1 MLKENAMTANRDV
14 EIAVIGAGFAGIAT
28 AYYLCTKYQ
37 KTSVLLIDGRQP
49 LSYTSAQSGDNYRN
63 WFPHPVMVDFINYS
77 TDLMEHIALESP
89 EVMNMT
95 RRGYAL
101 TTRRTDIEDLI
112 VELHTGYGDAESD
125 LVRIH
130 NRPTSNSYRPP
141 VSSDWTAAPNGVDV
155 ISNRELIRRTF
166 PSFSSEIANVL
177 HIRRAGD
184 IDGQHMAQ
192 HMLHRIHHSGGKR
205 LSAVVKSIDQQ
216 NRFVLEVDGR
226 DGIEQINADKIV
238 NAAGPFANEVSAMIG
253 VDLPIDNV
261 FQQKLLFDDQLG
273 AVSRQL
279 PFSLDLDDQELD
291 WSTEEREFLAD
302 DPDLAWLLNP
312 ILGGAHCR
320 PEGGENRSW
329 VKLGW
334 AFNRE
339 SSIPQQDLVNE
350 PLFNPQFPE
359 LILRATSRL
368 NPALGQYIESF
379 PKRWSHYGGYY
390 PMTKENWPLIGP
402 LGVDGAFVTGA
413 LSGYGCMAACGAGE
427 LCADWIADGEL
438 PYYAKQLSLARY
450 DDEELM
456 AEILNSR
463 SKGIL

>member
-1 MLKENAMTANRDV
+1 MTTSRDV

-28 AYYLCTKYQ
+28 AYYLCTKYH
-37 KTSVLLIDGRQP
+37 KTSVLLIDARQP
-49 LSYTSAQSGDNYRN
+49 MSFTSAQSGDNYRN
-63 WFPHPVMVDFINYS
+63 WFPHPIMVDFIDYS

-89 EVMNMT
+89 DVMNMT

-112 VELHTGYGDAESD
+112 AELHAGYGDAEPG
-125 LVRIH
+125 LIRIH
-130 NRPTSNSYRPP
+130 SGPSSNSYQPP
-141 VSSDWTAAPNGVDV
+141 VSSNWTTAPNGVDV
-155 ISNRELIRRTF
+155 LSNRELIRRTF

-184 IDGQHMAQ
+184 VDGQHMGQ
-192 HMLHRIHHSGGKR
+192 YMLQRIQQSGGKR
-205 LSAVVKSIDQQ
+205 LLAEVKGIDRR
-216 NRFVLEVDGR
+216 NSFVLEVQGR
-226 DGIEQINADKIV
+226 DGIEQINADKII
-238 NAAGPFANEVSAMIG
+238 NAAGPFAKEVSAMIG
-253 VDLPIDNV
+253 VDLPLENV
-261 FQQKLLFDDQLG
+261 FQQKLLFDDQHG
-273 AVSRQL
+273 VVSRQQ
-279 PFSLDLDDQELD
+279 PFSLDLDDQEFN

-302 DPDLAWLLNP
+302 DPDMAWLLNP

-320 PEGGENRSW
+320 PDGGEHRSW

-334 AFNRE
+334 AFNRDL
-339 SSIPQQDLVNE
+339 SDPQQDLVNE

-368 NPALGQYIESF
+368 NPALKQYIESF
-379 PKRWSHYGGYY
+379 PSKWSHYGGYY

-413 LSGYGCMAACGAGE
+413 LSGYGCMAACAAGE

-450 DDEELM
+450 QDKELM
-456 AEILNSR
+456 AKILNSP